1 MDILRLATA
10 TAVTLGLPVLAMIHP
25 SDRTPLQAPGD
36 PSSNAAVVREPVAS
50 PVSAASAPT
59 TPSVHSQT
67 LVALGQMNA
76 APAQSP
82 AVAAFASEIRRLS
95 DEADSV
101 DRVFVAMNAQCG
113 LRARNDLPDFG
124 RAWFAMLDE
133 DRQFPAA
140 HCGDMWQ
147 LVKESG
153 RGIRND
159 LRRALAQANRAGLD
173 AGTVVGLLRWHSL
186 DAR

>member
-25 SDRTPLQAPGD
+25 PDRTPLTQVD
-36 PSSNAAVVREPVAS
+36 SSSSIAVAARESAVS
-50 PVSAASAPT
+50 PVSAPT
-59 TPSVHSQT
+59 NGAVQSQRPI
-67 LVALGQMNA
+67 VSGQINP

-101 DRVFVAMNAQCG
+101 DRVFVAMSAQCG
-113 LRARNDLPDFG
+113 LQARNDLPDFG

-133 DRQFPAA
+133 DRQFAAA

-159 LRRALAQANRAGLD
+159 LKRALTQATRGGLD
-173 AGTVVGLLRWHSL
+173 TGTIVGLLRWHSL

>member
-25 SDRTPLQAPGD
+25 PDRTPVAPGD
-36 PSSNAAVVREPVAS
+36 SSSNPVAARESVAS
-50 PVSAASAPT
+50 PVFAASAPANT
-59 TPSVHSQT
+59 AAHLQRPAVS
-67 LVALGQMNA
+67 GQINP

-101 DRVFVAMNAQCG
+101 DRIFVAMGAQCG
-113 LRARNDLPDFG
+113 LQARNDLPDFG

-133 DRQFPAA
+133 DRQFAAA

-159 LRRALAQANRAGLD
+159 LKRALAQASRAGLD
-173 AGTVVGLLRWHSL
+173 AGTIVGLLRWHSL